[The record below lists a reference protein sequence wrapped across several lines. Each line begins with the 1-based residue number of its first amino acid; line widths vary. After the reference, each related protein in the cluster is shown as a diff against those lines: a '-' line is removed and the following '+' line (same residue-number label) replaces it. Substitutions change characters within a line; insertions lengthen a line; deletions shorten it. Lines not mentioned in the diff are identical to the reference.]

1 VLLCSFLVGVIT
13 WLRLVVFIEN
23 VMPLGASLALLVC
36 LWNRRVSLLYGMAGV
51 FTITT
56 LFKVHYLMPKMG
68 IYSDRHEL
76 MAEFQI
82 GELWVLTAVIHG
94 LILAVA
100 NIGRKRARLERLN
113 AELSS
118 NNLSLQSLNAE
129 LVANDEEILRQNK
142 ELQRQ
147 TEELEQ
153 QGESL
158 RRQAEEMEQQRA
170 LLQETNVQLGQRE
183 KGMQTLLDTGRW
195 LGAEASED
203 LAMNGICQA
212 AIEVTGAEVTAA
224 AVVQSNPHGVLVL
237 LGEAGFGIHGPMPPD
252 FNFATSFSALV
263 LERGE
268 TGFLNDVQDRA
279 DLHILRPAL
288 GLPFNAVLASP
299 IVIDGQAVA
308 SLEIYSTRVR
318 HWSEQD
324 VQVAKWL
331 AVQAALS
338 LKSMHFHKELELKR
352 CHAEEASLQKSAF
365 LAAVSHDVRTPA
377 NAICL
382 LAELIERTIG
392 DASKR
397 DMVAKMARNLSS
409 NAHSLVELVSDLL
422 DLTRFDAGRMELQI
436 SDFSLRDVLRAEL
449 RQALPVAQNKGL
461 SLAESAASCDV
472 WLRSD
477 RMKLARVFSNLIG
490 NAVKFTEVGG
500 VTLECALAD
509 SGEVLIHVVDTGVGI
524 PADVQP
530 RIFDEFVQLRN
541 PERNREKGTGLGLA
555 ICRRLIDGL
564 GCEIFVTSQEG
575 LGTTFTVRIPAALTI
590 PTPRTTPP
598 LTVPLI
604 PRGPST
610 LQGLRILLVE
620 DHEVTRQATSLL
632 VAGLGATVSEARNGS
647 EALQLLNDDC
657 HDVMLL
663 DLNLPDMH
671 GSEILRRLRS
681 SRPAGLLHIFAVS
694 GDVRPERV
702 AEVQSLGAN
711 GLIPKPLSIEVL
723 LAALHSIRPSPA
735 VATPT

>member
-1 VLLCSFLVGVIT
+1 
-13 WLRLVVFIEN
+13 
-23 VMPLGASLALLVC
+23 
-36 LWNRRVSLLYGMAGV
+36 
-51 FTITT
+51 
-56 LFKVHYLMPKMG
+56 
-68 IYSDRHEL
+68 
-76 MAEFQI
+76 
-82 GELWVLTAVIHG
+82 
-94 LILAVA
+94 
-100 NIGRKRARLERLN
+100 
-113 AELSS
+113 
-118 NNLSLQSLNAE
+118 
-129 LVANDEEILRQNK
+129 
-142 ELQRQ
+142 
-147 TEELEQ
+147 
-153 QGESL
+153 
-158 RRQAEEMEQQRA
+158 
-170 LLQETNVQLGQRE
+170 
-183 KGMQTLLDTGRW
+183 
-195 LGAEASED
+195 
-203 LAMNGICQA
+203 MNGICQA

-477 RMKLARVFSNLIG
+477 RMKLARVLSNLIG
-490 NAVKFTEVGG
+490 NAVKFTNVGS
-500 VTLECALAD
+500 VTLECGLAGNGD
-509 SGEVLIHVVDTGVGI
+509 VLLDVADTGVGI
-524 PADVQP
+524 PVDVQP
-530 RIFDEFVQLRN
+530 RIFDEFFQLRN
-541 PERNREKGTGLGLA
+541 PERDREKGTGLGLA
-555 ICRRLIDGL
+555 ICRRLLDGL
-564 GCEIFVTSQEG
+564 GCQIVVASEEG
-575 LGTTFTVRIPAALTI
+575 AGTTFTVCIPAALTI
-590 PTPRTTPP
+590 TPP
-598 LTVPLI
+598 RETLPLPPLA
-604 PRGPST
+604 PRDPT
-610 LQGLRILLVE
+610 ALQGLRILLVE
-620 DHEVTRQATSLL
+620 DHDVTREATSLL
-632 VAGLGATVSEARNGS
+632 IASMGAIVSQARTGR
-647 EALQLLNDDC
+647 EALQLLN
-657 HDVMLL
+657 HDPHEVMLL
-663 DLNLPDMH
+663 DLNLPDIH
-671 GSEILRRLRS
+671 GTEILRRLQI
-681 SRPAGLLHIFAVS
+681 SRPIELRHIFAVS
-694 GDVRPERV
+694 GDVRPERI
-702 AEVQSLGAN
+702 AEVKFLGADD
-711 GLIPKPLSIEVL
+711 LIPKPLGIEVL
-723 LAALHSIRPSPA
+723 LAALHATRARP
-735 VATPT
+735 ATAAATLL